1 MFLGVNNKVEELA
14 KAKLERPKRL
24 RQLAAREWREID
36 DGTLVWERPAAEV
49 AALRTLSK
57 ADLLAFYHVW
67 DGWASCGLAWLCAR
81 TLLPVLQLPGTGL
94 SLAVQ
99 VAKLHK
105 PTRPRDTSG
114 HIVLTAIPLPGAG
127 GRP

>member
-1 MFLGVNNKVEELA
+1 MEELA

-57 ADLLAFYHVW
+57 ADLLAFYQVW
-67 DGWASCGLAWLCAR
+67 DGWACCG
-81 TLLPVLQLPGTGL
+81 
-94 SLAVQ
+94 
-99 VAKLHK
+99 
-105 PTRPRDTSG
+105 
-114 HIVLTAIPLPGAG
+114 
-127 GRP
+127 